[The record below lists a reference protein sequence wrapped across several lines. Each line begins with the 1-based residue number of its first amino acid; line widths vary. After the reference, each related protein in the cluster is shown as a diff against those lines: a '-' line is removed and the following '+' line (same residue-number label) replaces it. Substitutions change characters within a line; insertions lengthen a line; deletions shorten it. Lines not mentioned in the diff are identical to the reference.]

1 MNSVSD
7 HISETKTTKKEFVSF
22 VLFLFKTH
30 NCLYACNYSIFL
42 LRTRICIRMCPW
54 ISSCNTRI
62 VWMCICVYL
71 KWIAHTNKRRNQFNI
86 HSHQRISHLLVIWF
100 GDVVITFFFIYLFDF
115 NYYSWLTNESIKHS
129 ALARNMYWK
138 FPLVQL
144 IKANRCKTSTLNL
157 NRSFLLL
164 LLFFPFWF
172 WEFDLCCAF
181 ASNVLWPWKK
191 FICCFQNYLVDS
203 IEILYMYEGRSIR
216 LQNASQVL
224 LEFESLIEDQC

>member
-1 MNSVSD
+1 MIWWCCD
-7 HISETKTTKKEFVSF
+7 HV
-22 VLFLFKTH
+22 
-30 NCLYACNYSIFL
+30 
-42 LRTRICIRMCPW
+42 
-54 ISSCNTRI
+54 
-62 VWMCICVYL
+62 
-71 KWIAHTNKRRNQFNI
+71 
-86 HSHQRISHLLVIWF
+86 
-100 GDVVITFFFIYLFDF
+100 FFIHLFDF

-224 LEFESLIEDQC
+224 LELESLIEDQC